1 MKQPGTVLQK
11 KFSNSCSMRSDRF
24 VIDTNTLVSAFLFK
38 YSTPRNAFNKASEIG
53 RISASVETYDEFD
66 EVFRRSKFDK
76 YLSIATRLSIIN
88 DIKGFLIFSEII
100 ETITDC
106 RDPKDN
112 KFLELAIA
120 ANASC
125 IITGDDD
132 LLVLNPFR
140 EIPILNASDFLN
152 KFSILPDYS

>member
-1 MKQPGTVLQK
+1 MRN
-11 KFSNSCSMRSDRF
+11 KFF
-24 VIDTNTLVSAFLFK
+24 VIDTNILISAFLFK
-38 YSTPRNAFNKASEIG
+38 NSTTKSAYDKIIESG
-53 RISASVETYDEFD
+53 RIVSSIDTYNEFCD
-66 EVFRRSKFDK
+66 VLIRPKFDR
-76 YLSIATRLSIIN
+76 YISLETRLNIIN
-88 DIKGFLIFSEII
+88 DFKEISIFKDIS

-112 KFLELAIA
+112 NFLELAIA

-140 EIPILNASDFLN
+140 NIPILNATDFLN
-152 KFSILPDYS
+152 SE